1 MVSSFHTVQCVEIAV
16 TVALGCLVAYAGCLF
31 HISFCCRS
39 GFKIRT
45 PVPCSFFFFY
55 FHHFLC
61 YLTWN
66 SRQGAGEST
75 KTFIK
80 YALCNLSSCERC

>member
-16 TVALGCLVAYAGCLF
+16 TVALGCLVAYAACLC

-45 PVPCSFFFFY
+45 TRPLQLSFFLF
-55 FHHFLC
+55 
-61 YLTWN
+61 
-66 SRQGAGEST
+66 ST
-75 KTFIK
+75 LFVRPD
-80 YALCNLSSCERC
+80 LEQ